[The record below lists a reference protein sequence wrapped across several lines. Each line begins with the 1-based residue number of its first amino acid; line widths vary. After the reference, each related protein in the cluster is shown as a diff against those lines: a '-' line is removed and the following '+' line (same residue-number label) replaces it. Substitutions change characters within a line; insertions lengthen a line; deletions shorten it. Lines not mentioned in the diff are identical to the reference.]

1 MPNDNSK
8 LNTNDFLPENVIGFS
23 LLFEMNV
30 DMTFAS
36 QPPTSLM
43 SSSLKFVILVQRY
56 NLFLE

>member
-8 LNTNDFLPENVIGFS
+8 LNTNDFLPENVIGFF
-23 LLFEMNV
+23 LLFEMNG